1 MIISKEFKA
10 GIISIVAIAS
20 FWWLFNYLKGN
31 DLFSSTKTYYANFDN
46 VDGLAASK
54 SVMINGLKVGM
65 IKSILPISN
74 GKGNYTFEV
83 QLEVDDAY
91 TFSKNSIAEV
101 YESGLLSGK
110 DIRIVLAKEGSIA
123 KDGDFIKGKISGSL
137 LQNLSN
143 EILPL
148 KDNANKVLIELDA
161 TLKQSQKLLND
172 GNIEQ
177 VKLLIEN
184 LNATVSGFK
193 QTSDGLNGL
202 ITNNDKKIS
211 NLMDNANSM
220 VSTTKTTVEKYGK
233 VADNLNKIE
242 LDKTVAK
249 LQTTLDNLNNV
260 MEKVNKGEGSLGK
273 LINDKQLY
281 DNLNKSSANLAILL
295 EDFKKNPKNYIHFS
309 IFGKK
314 NQPTE
319 VQPINP

>member
-1 MIISKEFKA
+1 VIISKEFKA